1 MLKYFSALLAA
12 VYLFNCVLGQ
22 LPLLTVLFNRQ
33 LTFVGGWLD
42 KFSLVA
48 SLHGVYL

>member
-1 MLKYFSALLAA
+1 MLRHFYCPVGSFIPFLLCVGPVA
-12 VYLFNCVLGQ
+12 LFNGVDV
-22 LPLLTVLFNRQ
+22 PQ

-42 KFSLVA
+42 SFSLVA